1 MYRDGVSLKA
11 YDSLK
16 TILAENNLSIIA
28 HESLG
33 DGEESLQSSINVL
46 KVIK

>member
-1 MYRDGVSLKA
+1 MYRDDVSLKA

-16 TILAENNLSIIA
+16 TLLAENNLSIIV

-33 DGEESLQSSINVL
+33 EGEESHQSAIKVL